1 MPGEAEAWYDYA
13 IVRVVPVVERGE
25 FVNAGIILRART
37 LNYLQVR
44 IELDEA
50 RLLALAPGAD
60 VPLIRS
66 HLRVIAAIAA
76 GDARGGPI
84 AAMDQSQ
91 RFHWLTTPRSTV
103 IQTSATHVGR
113 SNDPERALEDLM
125 DALVRTSGLPETGA
139 AQG

>member
-37 LNYLQVR
+37 LNYLGLR

-50 RLLALAPGAD
+50 RLLALAPSAD
-60 VPLIRS
+60 LALIRS
-66 HLRVIAAIAA
+66 HLQVVEAIAA
-76 GDARGGPI
+76 GDAKGGPI
-84 AAMDQSQ
+84 AAMTQSQ

-103 IQTSATHVGR
+103 IQTSPAHVGR
-113 SNDPERALEDLM
+113 AADPGRALEDLM
-125 DALVRTSGLPETGA
+125 DALVRPPK
-139 AQG
+139 